1 MGLVKLVC
9 REPRKGREIWA
20 RGENTPYGV
29 DYKRHVCGRG
39 EMFVGENTP
48 YGVDYNRHVCGRGE
62 MFVVKPVRA
71 AGWTFVVNP
80 ARAVRSD
87 IADDE
92 PEKNTPYGVDYK
104 RGDAPVRSQ
113 ARPPATLCV
122 A

>member
-39 EMFVGENTP
+39 EMFVGEM
-48 YGVDYNRHVCGRGE
+48 CGRGE